1 MAQIKQIKQ
10 SAIKRALRLHKQWL
24 NTKHTDT
31 PKGKRLKVSTKMI
44 NMIDFRSANFS
55 GADFRW
61 ANFRSANF
69 SGADFSEAD
78 FSGAN
83 FRSADFSWANFSG
96 ADFSGADFSWADFS
110 EADFSGADFS
120 GADFSSANFS
130 GADFSWADFSS
141 ANFSW
146 ANFSGA
152 DFSGADFSS
161 ANFSGAD
168 FSSAN
173 FSWANW
179 NNIKLNYINSI
190 CTNGLT
196 IISCQLNTSDSNRSI
211 QYWKGLGIVTAGCFS
226 GTLDELKRRV
236 ETVHKENK
244 VVYDKYQAV
253 FKYIDTVLELEA
265 DDDTK

>member
-44 NMIDFRSANFS
+44 NMIDFR
-55 GADFRW
+55 
-61 ANFRSANF
+61 
-69 SGADFSEAD
+69 
-78 FSGAN
+78 
-83 FRSADFSWANFSG
+83 
-96 ADFSGADFSWADFS
+96 
-110 EADFSGADFS
+110 
-120 GADFSSANFS
+120 
-130 GADFSWADFSS
+130 
-141 ANFSW
+141 
-146 ANFSGA
+146 
-152 DFSGADFSS
+152 S

>member
-130 GADFSWADFSS
+130 GADFS
-141 ANFSW
+141 
-146 ANFSGA
+146 
-152 DFSGADFSS
+152 
-161 ANFSGAD
+161 
-168 FSSAN
+168 SAN

>member
-44 NMIDFRSANFS
+44 NMIDFRWANFRSANFSWADFSGADFRSANFSWADFRWANFRSANFRSANFSGADFRWADFRSANFS

-61 ANFRSANF
+61 ANF
-69 SGADFSEAD
+69 
-78 FSGAN
+78 
-83 FRSADFSWANFSG
+83 SW
-96 ADFSGADFSWADFS
+96 ADFSGAD
-110 EADFSGADFS
+110 
-120 GADFSSANFS
+120 
-130 GADFSWADFSS
+130 
-141 ANFSW
+141 
-146 ANFSGA
+146 
-152 DFSGADFSS
+152 
-161 ANFSGAD
+161 
-168 FSSAN
+168 